1 MDHVSMNDGLDGR
14 ETIAFGLVAGEIA
27 VFVLALMTG
36 YAVLR
41 SGLPG
46 AVAWSFAAVLVGGG
60 AALAWLRVA
69 GRPLLE
75 WAVLLLRFVVRT
87 RHAQVARLR
96 RRLGTL
102 WPRSARP
109 LQAGAVVLPLALR
122 RMGSE
127 DAAVERKPPLTVVRH
142 EPESAELGA
151 AGVRRRSHV
160 VAFFSLNGGTGRT
173 ALAVELAA
181 ILAVRGRAAA
191 ATRSPGRRAALL
203 DLTERNPRVGLR
215 LGIAPPV
222 AASGS
227 TRESAERLLTH
238 QLGLLVW
245 LPPAGDSDS
254 EDPSPTLLIEAA
266 EDGGAGIV
274 VVDIDCDL
282 GPRCVEVLRRCDQIL
297 ITLTPTAGGLVD
309 AYRSA
314 AVLRRMGLRDLIG
327 YVVNRWH
334 PGIDIGETMA
344 DLRGTVAA
352 EVPDDRSV
360 VDAENSHRIAG
371 LDGTGAVPAALTN
384 LAEVIE
390 SAAGL
395 QLSPVAARR
404 EVVEADR
411 ARSTAHQTGRG

>member
-1 MDHVSMNDGLDGR
+1 MDQVSMNDGLDGR
-14 ETIAFGLVAGEIA
+14 ETIAFGLAAGEIA

-46 AVAWSFAAVLVGGG
+46 AIAWSVAVVLVGGG

-75 WAVLLLRFVVRT
+75 WAVLLMRFAVRT

-96 RRLGTL
+96 RRVATL

-109 LQAGAVVLPLALR
+109 PQAGAVVLPLALR
-122 RMGSE
+122 RVGS
-127 DAAVERKPPLTVVRH
+127 DGSALERTPPLTVVRR
-142 EPESAELGA
+142 EPEPGGPVA

-173 ALAVELAA
+173 ALAVEVAA

-215 LGIAPPV
+215 LGIAPPHS
-222 AASGS
+222 ASRS
-227 TRESAERLLTH
+227 SARRLLTH
-238 QLGLLVW
+238 HCGLLVW
-245 LPPAGDSDS
+245 LPPGGHAVSD
-254 EDPSPTLLIEAA
+254 EPSPRLVIEAA

-282 GPRCVEVLRRCDQIL
+282 GPRCVEVLRRCDQVL

-309 AYRSA
+309 AYRST
-314 AVLRRMGLRDLIG
+314 AVLRRMGLRERIG

-344 DLRGTVAA
+344 DLAGAVAA

-360 VDAENSHRIAG
+360 VDAENRHRIAG

-390 SAAGL
+390 NAAGVH
-395 QLSPVAARR
+395 LSPIMGSG
-404 EVVEADR
+404 EVVVAGV
-411 ARSTAHQTGRG
+411 RSTAHQTGRG